1 MYSSFLYFR
10 HSSCMPTHICS
21 QHLRRTYQQ
30 DGKHHLKLA
39 LKAQT
44 HEGFPIIPT
53 SQLPASKSFQIYA
66 LQQDLN
72 MGAIG
77 PDVRPFRMPCHGKSR
92 VSYYDD
98 RLAQLYQKGGE
109 TQPMLYRFLEPKSIQ
124 MPAKASQQPLC
135 HQEEQ
140 ETSQGILPSIGMM
153 YNADDNPNVL
163 RPIFFIFTFHG
174 VIFNLLLLSIFPLTK
189 AILPNGCT

>member
-1 MYSSFLYFR
+1 
-10 HSSCMPTHICS
+10 MPTHVCS
-21 QHLRRTYQQ
+21 QHLRRTQQ

-44 HEGFPIIPT
+44 HEGFPSIPT

-66 LQQDLN
+66 LHQDLN

-92 VSYYDD
+92 VSSYDD

-109 TQPMLYRFLEPKSIQ
+109 THPMLYRFLEPKSIE
-124 MPAKASQQPLC
+124 MPAKASQQLNGY
-135 HQEEQ
+135 QEEQ

-153 YNADDNPNVL
+153 HYADDDPNVL
-163 RPIFFIFTFHG
+163 R
-174 VIFNLLLLSIFPLTK
+174 SIFSSSLFMASSLTLCFC
-189 AILPNGCT
+189 LPSPFQLK

>member
-1 MYSSFLYFR
+1 
-10 HSSCMPTHICS
+10 MPTHICS
-21 QHLRRTYQQ
+21 HHLRRTNQQ

-44 HEGFPIIPT
+44 HQGFPIT
-53 SQLPASKSFQIYA
+53 SQLPSSKSYQIYA

-92 VSYYDD
+92 VSSYDD

-109 TQPMLYRFLEPKSIQ
+109 TGPMLYRFLEPKSIE
-124 MPAKASQQPLC
+124 MAAKASQQVY
-135 HQEEQ
+135 QEEQ
-140 ETSQGILPSIGMM
+140 ETSQGILPSIGLM
-153 YNADDNPNVL
+153 YNAEDDPNVL
-163 RPIFFIFTFHG
+163 THNFFILAFSWRH
-174 VIFNLLLLSIFPLTK
+174 L
-189 AILPNGCT
+189 